1 MYFKILRENLIH
13 HGYTY
18 HEGLNEDSNPFDPVP
33 NCRGGLFFS
42 DEKEVLGFCNY
53 GTKIAEVT
61 IPDGEAIVSVGEG
74 YKAHRI
80 ILGQIRELWT
90 KGTLE
95 WIISC
100 GADIHADDDYALYQ
114 AAKNGHLEVTKL
126 LLEYRADVHADDD
139 YALCLASSNG
149 HVDVVKLLLES
160 GANVHARADY
170 ALRFAS
176 GKGHLE
182 VVRLLLESGANIHA
196 CDDYALCWASTSG
209 HLDVVKFLVEFGANI
224 HADNDH
230 ALHWASKN
238 GQVEVVEYLKSLY

>member
-1 MYFKILRENLIH
+1 MYFKILREDLTH

-18 HEGLNEDSNPFDPVP
+18 HEGLNVDPNPFDSTPDYG
-33 NCRGGLFFS
+33 GGLFFA
-42 DEKEVLGFCNY
+42 DEKEILMFCGY
-53 GTKIAEVT
+53 GNKIAEVT
-61 IPDGEAIVSVGEG
+61 IPEGEVIVSLGEE

-90 KGTLE
+90 KETFKWLV
-95 WIISC
+95 SC

-160 GANVHARADY
+160 GANVHA
-170 ALRFAS
+170 
-176 GKGHLE
+176 
-182 VVRLLLESGANIHA
+182 